1 MKIVF
6 DIENDVLFGLM
17 TLISTDKED
26 AEKVKEYAKT
36 NDSVDIDLDMIP
48 KDDATQLKIG
58 MAAMAVAA
66 ITTKD

>member
-36 NDSVDIDLDMIP
+36 NDSVDIDLEMMG
-48 KDDATQLKIG
+48 KDDAAQMRIA
-58 MAAMAVAA
+58 MAALAVGT
-66 ITTKD
+66 ITMKD